1 MNSNNAEIGWSGLA
15 KASAVILVANIVKG
29 VALVTIYTIRRFVD
43 NSADPPM
50 RPRTGANLSK
60 IEMEAFS
67 HVQSYLIDPHDDGV
81 DADGNTTIHQLMR
94 FEPDWKS
101 FDRQMTDLPHQL
113 FMLNKSGQTPLD
125 TTIMDSVKAE
135 FIERGY
141 LEKKD
146 AEKAKEA
153 DEKEQNA
160 NQKTMHLIQRMQ
172 KFTPECSL
180 KFIKKPIRLDLKF
193 EKSFAMAISQ
203 NKNDVLEFF
212 PKGSIKSV
220 YVSMHQ
226 LKDYKQYKE

>member
-1 MNSNNAEIGWSGLA
+1 
-15 KASAVILVANIVKG
+15 
-29 VALVTIYTIRRFVD
+29 
-43 NSADPPM
+43 
-50 RPRTGANLSK
+50 
-60 IEMEAFS
+60 
-67 HVQSYLIDPHDDGV
+67 
-81 DADGNTTIHQLMR
+81 
-94 FEPDWKS
+94 
-101 FDRQMTDLPHQL
+101 MTDLPHQL

-153 DEKEQNA
+153 DEKEQKA

>member
-1 MNSNNAEIGWSGLA
+1 
-15 KASAVILVANIVKG
+15 
-29 VALVTIYTIRRFVD
+29 
-43 NSADPPM
+43 
-50 RPRTGANLSK
+50 
-60 IEMEAFS
+60 
-67 HVQSYLIDPHDDGV
+67 
-81 DADGNTTIHQLMR
+81 MR

-153 DEKEQNA
+153 DEKEQKA

>member
-1 MNSNNAEIGWSGLA
+1 
-15 KASAVILVANIVKG
+15 
-29 VALVTIYTIRRFVD
+29 
-43 NSADPPM
+43 
-50 RPRTGANLSK
+50 
-60 IEMEAFS
+60 
-67 HVQSYLIDPHDDGV
+67 
-81 DADGNTTIHQLMR
+81 
-94 FEPDWKS
+94 
-101 FDRQMTDLPHQL
+101 
-113 FMLNKSGQTPLD
+113 
-125 TTIMDSVKAE
+125 MDSVKAE

-153 DEKEQNA
+153 DEKEQKA

-172 KFTPECSL
+172 KFTSECSL